1 MGSGTRLGRV
11 RGLGSARSGTH
22 HWIVQ
27 RVTAV
32 ANLALL
38 TWLLVTLVTSDF
50 SSLDTMQRWLQ
61 SPIAAVPLALL
72 AISAFTHLRLG
83 LQVLIEDYVHGEALK
98 LASLLALTFFSWGGM
113 IFALFCIARLA
124 FGAVA
129 HVG

>member
-11 RGLGSARSGTH
+11 RGLGSAHSGTH

-50 SSLDTMQRWLQ
+50 STAEAVQRWLQ
-61 SPIAAVPLALL
+61 SPLAAVPLALL
-72 AISAFTHLRLG
+72 SISVFTHLRLG

-98 LASLLALTFFSWGGM
+98 LAALLALTFFSWGGT

>member
-11 RGLGSARSGTH
+11 RGLGSAHSGTH

-50 SSLDTMQRWLQ
+50 SSADTMQRWLQ

-72 AISAFTHLRLG
+72 SISVFTHLRMG
-83 LQVLIEDYVHGEALK
+83 LQVLIEDYLHGEASK
-98 LASLLALTFFSWGGM
+98 LAALLALTFFSWGGM

-124 FGAVA
+124 FGAVV